1 MSPFSFWVTMVKYVP
16 ILRISTGALNSGFS
30 RANQVGLLL
39 LLPTQDVNQLQVPQ
53 PLPSKLSGRTNTTP
67 VSLSS
72 PTVDRERHLTQNS

>member
-53 PLPSKLSGRTNTTP
+53 PLPANCQ
-67 VSLSS
+67 VA
-72 PTVDRERHLTQNS
+72 PTQRRYRLVVLPWTEKGT